1 MERLKANKAYD
12 GRVKEMQPVWA
23 DTLRER
29 IADAEARARA
39 FKASAED
46 AKKKNMPAEQAE
58 KMQKAAEDDAKKLK
72 QQLDAGDFKEL
83 RQQWEQKEAYVADA
97 FKLVA
102 NPNLCVK
109 CHQVG
114 TVPGLPASLYVVR

>member
-1 MERLKANKAYD
+1 RQRPPKS
-12 GRVKEMQPVWA
+12 
-23 DTLRER
+23 TLFPYTTLFR
-29 IADAEARARA
+29 
-39 FKASAED
+39 S
-46 AKKKNMPAEQAE
+46 
-58 KMQKAAEDDAKKLK
+58 AKKLK

-114 TVPGLPASLYVVR
+114 TVPVEQIQGPTLAISAERRSEEHTSELQSLAYLVCR